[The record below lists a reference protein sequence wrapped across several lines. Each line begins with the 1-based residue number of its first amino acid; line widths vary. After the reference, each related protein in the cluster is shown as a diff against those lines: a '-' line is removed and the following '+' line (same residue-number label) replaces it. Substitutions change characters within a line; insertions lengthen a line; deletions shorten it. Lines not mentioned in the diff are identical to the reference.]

1 MKFPEFTP
9 EAKEKWDKLP
19 KEPIFDI
26 LNDHYCPH
34 CKTGRKMQLTAVE
47 TIQCDLLLSGTCKT
61 CDGEMKRVIEI
72 DE

>member
-19 KEPIFDI
+19 KEPIFEI
-26 LNDHYCPH
+26 LKNHYCLH
-34 CKTGRKMQLTAVE
+34 CSEEREMQLTAVE
-47 TIQCDLLLSGTCKT
+47 TIQCDLLLTGICKT
-61 CDGEMKRVIEI
+61 CGGEMKRVIEI